1 MTAGDIYTVA
11 GNGML
16 GFSGDGGPA
25 TAAELFYPEGVTADG
40 SRNLLIADGSG
51 RIRKVTG

>member
-1 MTAGDIYTVA
+1 VA